1 MLFWYN
7 VALHK
12 KSLIFF
18 NTVFYEITHNK
29 DIVMEKI
36 LDIVEAIAHEKGLK
50 SEKVTEAIKTAFI
63 QTAKRVINQ
72 KFAFEA
78 VINNQ
83 TKAVDLIQIITVVA
97 DNDERLQDE
106 NLAPAY
112 ISITEARE
120 YDDQVEI
127 DDQLQIP
134 HDLEEYGRTAAS
146 QLHREIEFHIQRLV
160 EDEIFNKYKSKIGTL
175 VTGRVTRVDP
185 QNATYIEIDEIRA
198 VLPMKNRIKGE
209 VFKVGDHLKA
219 VVRRVDMNKENG
231 IQIELSRTSPKFL
244 EELLALE
251 VPEIA
256 DGTVIVERS
265 ARIPGER
272 AKIAL
277 FSTHPQVD
285 AVGATVGVKG
295 VRINAVSQEL
305 IGENID
311 CIEYTTIPELFISR
325 IMSPAII
332 SAVEIIKDENGEA
345 QKAIITLPSD
355 QKSKAIGKSGINI
368 RLASMLSGLNIE
380 LVESDSKNSQNS
392 EIQEPKEQKDGVD
405 ALKALFS

>member
-1 MLFWYN
+1 
-7 VALHK
+7 
-12 KSLIFF
+12 
-18 NTVFYEITHNK
+18 
-29 DIVMEKI
+29 MEKI
-36 LDIVEAIAHEKGLK
+36 LDIVEAIAHEKGLNP
-50 SEKVTEAIKTAFI
+50 EKVKEALKTAFV

-83 TKAVDLIQIITVVA
+83 TKTLDVIQTITVVA
-97 DNDERLQDE
+97 DNDKKLQDE
-106 NLAPAY
+106 NIAPAY
-112 ISITEARE
+112 ISISEARG

-134 HDLEEYGRTAAS
+134 HSLEEYGRTAAS
-146 QLHREIEFHIQRLV
+146 SLHREIEYHIQRLV

-175 VTGRVTRVDP
+175 VNGRVTRVDS

-198 VLPMKNRIKGE
+198 VLPMKSRIKGE
-209 VFKVGDHLKA
+209 KFKVGDHLKA
-219 VVRRVDMNKENG
+219 VVRHVNMDKENG

-256 DGTVIVERS
+256 DGTVIVEKS

-277 FSTHPQVD
+277 ISTHPQVD

-311 CIEYTTIPELFISR
+311 CIEYTSIPELFLSR

-332 SAVEIIKDENGEA
+332 SAVEIIKNERGEA
-345 QKAIITLPSD
+345 EKAIITLPSD
-355 QKSKAIGKSGINI
+355 QKSKAIGKNGINI

-380 LVESDSKNSQNS
+380 LVENDSKVNSNIEKGES
-392 EIQEPKEQKDGVD
+392 PKQKDGVD
-405 ALKALFS
+405 ALKALFN

>member
-1 MLFWYN
+1 
-7 VALHK
+7 
-12 KSLIFF
+12 
-18 NTVFYEITHNK
+18 
-29 DIVMEKI
+29 MEKI
-36 LDIVEAIAHEKGLK
+36 LDIVEAIAHEKGLNPERVK
-50 SEKVTEAIKTAFI
+50 EALKTAFV

-72 KFAFEA
+72 KYAFEA

-83 TKAVDLIQIITVVA
+83 TKTLDVIQTITVVA
-97 DNDERLQDE
+97 DNDEKLQDE
-106 NLAPAY
+106 NIAPAY
-112 ISITEARE
+112 ISISEARG
-120 YDDQVEI
+120 YDDQVEL

-134 HDLEEYGRTAAS
+134 HDLEQYGRTAAS
-146 QLHREIEFHIQRLV
+146 SLHREIEYHIQRLV

-175 VTGRVTRVDP
+175 VNGRVTRVDS

-198 VLPMKNRIKGE
+198 VLPMKSRIKGE
-209 VFKVGDHLKA
+209 KFKVGDHLKA
-219 VVRRVDMNKENG
+219 VVRHVNMDKENG

-256 DGTVIVERS
+256 DGTVIVEKS

-277 FSTHPQVD
+277 ISTHPQVD

-311 CIEYTTIPELFISR
+311 CIEYTSIPELFLSR

-332 SAVEIIKDENGEA
+332 SAVEIIKNERGEA
-345 QKAIITLPSD
+345 EKAIITLPSD
-355 QKSKAIGKSGINI
+355 QKSKAIGKNGINI

-380 LVESDSKNSQNS
+380 LVENDSKANSNIEKGES
-392 EIQEPKEQKDGVD
+392 PKQKDGVD
-405 ALKALFS
+405 ALKALFN

>member
-1 MLFWYN
+1 
-7 VALHK
+7 
-12 KSLIFF
+12 
-18 NTVFYEITHNK
+18 
-29 DIVMEKI
+29 MEKI

-50 SEKVTEAIKTAFI
+50 PEKVKEALKTAFI
-63 QTAKRVINQ
+63 QTAKRVINP

-83 TKAVDLIQIITVVA
+83 TKTLDVIQTITVVA
-97 DNDERLQDE
+97 DDDERLKDE
-106 NLAPAY
+106 EMAPAY

-120 YDDQVEI
+120 YDDQVEL

-146 QLHREIEFHIQRLV
+146 TLHREIEYHVQRLI
-160 EDEIFNKYKSKIGTL
+160 EDEIFNKYKAKIGTL
-175 VTGRVTRVDP
+175 VTGRVTRVDNN
-185 QNATYIEIDEIRA
+185 NATYIDVDEVRA
-198 VLPMKNRIKGE
+198 VLPMKSRIKGE

-219 VVRRVDMNKENG
+219 VVRRVNMDKENG

-256 DGTVIVERS
+256 DGTVVIEKS

-277 FSTHPQVD
+277 VSMHPQVD

-311 CIEYTTIPELFISR
+311 CIEYTSIPELFLSR

-332 SAVEIIKDENGEA
+332 SAVEIVKDENGEA
-345 QKAIITLPSD
+345 EKAIITLSSD
-355 QKSKAIGKSGINI
+355 QKSKAIGKGGINI

-380 LVESDSKNSQNS
+380 LVESDKSEQESSKGSS
-392 EIQEPKEQKDGVD
+392 EQKESVD
-405 ALKALFS
+405 ALAALFN

>member
-1 MLFWYN
+1 
-7 VALHK
+7 
-12 KSLIFF
+12 
-18 NTVFYEITHNK
+18 
-29 DIVMEKI
+29 MEKI
-36 LDIVEAIAHEKGLK
+36 LDIVEAIAHEKGLNP
-50 SEKVTEAIKTAFI
+50 EKVKEALKTAFI

-83 TKAVDLIQIITVVA
+83 TKTLDIIQTITVVA

-106 NLAPAY
+106 NIAPAY
-112 ISITEARE
+112 ISISEARG
-120 YDDQVEI
+120 YDDQVEL

-134 HDLEEYGRTAAS
+134 HDLEQYGRTAAS
-146 QLHREIEFHIQRLV
+146 SLHREIEYHIQRLV

-175 VTGRVTRVDP
+175 VNGRVTRVDS

-198 VLPMKNRIKGE
+198 VLPMKSRIKGE
-209 VFKVGDHLKA
+209 KFKVGDHLKA
-219 VVRRVDMNKENG
+219 VVRHVNMDKENG

-256 DGTVIVERS
+256 DGTVIVEKS

-277 FSTHPQVD
+277 ISTHPQVD

-311 CIEYTTIPELFISR
+311 CIEYTSIPELFLSR

-332 SAVEIIKDENGEA
+332 SAVEIIKNERGEA
-345 QKAIITLPSD
+345 EKAIITLPSD
-355 QKSKAIGKSGINI
+355 QKSKAIGKNGINI

-380 LVESDSKNSQNS
+380 LVENDSKANSNIEKGES
-392 EIQEPKEQKDGVD
+392 PKQKDGVD
-405 ALKALFS
+405 ALKALFN

>member
-1 MLFWYN
+1 
-7 VALHK
+7 
-12 KSLIFF
+12 
-18 NTVFYEITHNK
+18 
-29 DIVMEKI
+29 MEKI

-50 SEKVTEAIKTAFI
+50 PEKVIEALKTAFT

-72 KFAFEA
+72 KFAFDA
-78 VINNQ
+78 VVNNQ
-83 TKAVDLIQIITVVA
+83 TKTIDVIQIITVVA
-97 DNDERLQDE
+97 DDDKRLQDE
-106 NLAPAY
+106 EVAPAY
-112 ISITEARE
+112 ISITEAKE

-146 QLHREIEFHIQRLV
+146 QLHREIEYHIQRLV
-160 EDEIFNKYKSKIGTL
+160 EDEIFNKYKSKIGSL

-198 VLPMKNRIKGE
+198 VLPMKSRIKGE
-209 VFKVGDHLKA
+209 IFKVGDHLKA

-256 DGTVIVERS
+256 DGTVIVEKS

-332 SAVEIIKDENGEA
+332 SAVEIVRDENGEA

-355 QKSKAIGKSGINI
+355 QKSKAIGKNGINI

-380 LVESDSKNSQNS
+380 LVENDSKNSQNG
-392 EIQEPKEQKDGVD
+392 EVIEPKEQKDSVD
-405 ALKALFS
+405 ALKALFN

>member
-1 MLFWYN
+1 
-7 VALHK
+7 
-12 KSLIFF
+12 
-18 NTVFYEITHNK
+18 
-29 DIVMEKI
+29 MEKI
-36 LDIVEAIAHEKGLK
+36 LDIVDAIAHEKGLK
-50 SEKVTEAIKTAFI
+50 PEKVKEALKTAFT

-83 TKAVDLIQIITVVA
+83 TKTIDVIQTITVVA
-97 DNDERLQDE
+97 DDDERLQDE
-106 NLAPAY
+106 FIAPAY

-120 YDDQVEI
+120 YDDQVEL

-146 QLHREIEFHIQRLV
+146 TLHREIEYHIQRLI
-160 EDEIFNKYKSKIGTL
+160 EDEIFNKYKAKIGTL
-175 VTGRVTRVDP
+175 VTGRVTRVDNN
-185 QNATYIEIDEIRA
+185 NATYIDIDEVRA
-198 VLPMKNRIKGE
+198 ILPMKNRIKGE
-209 VFKVGDHLKA
+209 VFKIGDHLKA
-219 VVRRVDMNKENG
+219 VVRRVNMDKENG

-256 DGTVIVERS
+256 DGTVVVERS

-272 AKIAL
+272 AKVAL
-277 FSTHPQVD
+277 ISMHPQVD

-311 CIEYTTIPELFISR
+311 CIEYSSIPELFISR

-332 SAVEIIKDENGEA
+332 SSVEIIKDENGEA
-345 QKAIITLPSD
+345 QKAIVSLSSD
-355 QKSKAIGKSGINI
+355 QKSKAIGKNGINI

-380 LVESDSKNSQNS
+380 LVESDKPESGESG
-392 EIQEPKEQKDGVD
+392 EQKESVD

>member
-1 MLFWYN
+1 
-7 VALHK
+7 
-12 KSLIFF
+12 
-18 NTVFYEITHNK
+18 
-29 DIVMEKI
+29 MEKI

-50 SEKVTEAIKTAFI
+50 SEKVTEALKTAFT

-72 KFAFEA
+72 KFAFDA
-78 VINNQ
+78 VVNNQ
-83 TKAVDLIQIITVVA
+83 TKTIDVIQIITVVA
-97 DNDERLQDE
+97 DDDKRLQDE
-106 NLAPAY
+106 EVAPAY
-112 ISITEARE
+112 ISITEAKE

-146 QLHREIEFHIQRLV
+146 QLHREIEYHIQRLV
-160 EDEIFNKYKSKIGTL
+160 EDEIFNKYKSKIGSL

-198 VLPMKNRIKGE
+198 VLPMKSRIKGE

-256 DGTVIVERS
+256 DGTVIVEKS

-332 SAVEIIKDENGEA
+332 SAVEIVRDENGEA

-355 QKSKAIGKSGINI
+355 QKSKAIGKNGINI

-380 LVESDSKNSQNS
+380 LVENDSKNSQNG
-392 EIQEPKEQKDGVD
+392 EAVEPKEQKDSVD
-405 ALKALFS
+405 ALKALFN

>member
-1 MLFWYN
+1 
-7 VALHK
+7 
-12 KSLIFF
+12 
-18 NTVFYEITHNK
+18 
-29 DIVMEKI
+29 MEKI
-36 LDIVEAIAHEKGLK
+36 LDIVEAIANEKGLK
-50 SEKVTEAIKTAFI
+50 SDKVKEALKAAFI
-63 QTAKRVINQ
+63 QTAKRIINS

-78 VINNQ
+78 VINTQ
-83 TKAVDLIQIITVVA
+83 TKTIDIIQTITVVS
-97 DNDERLQDE
+97 DSDERLKDE
-106 NLAPAY
+106 EIAPAY

-120 YDDQVEI
+120 YDDQVEL

-146 QLHREIEFHIQRLV
+146 QLHREIEYHIQRVV
-160 EDEIFNKYKSKIGTL
+160 EDEIFNKYKSKIGSL
-175 VTGRVTRVDP
+175 VNGRVTRVDN
-185 QNATYIEIDEIRA
+185 QNSTYIEIDEIRA
-198 VLPMKNRIKGE
+198 VLPIKNRIKGE
-209 VFKVGDHLKA
+209 IFKVGDHLKA

-251 VPEIA
+251 VPEIS

-272 AKIAL
+272 AKVAL

-332 SAVEIIKDENGEA
+332 SNVEILKDENGEA
-345 QKAIITLPSD
+345 QKAIITLPTD
-355 QKSKAIGKSGINI
+355 QKSKAIGKNGINI

-380 LVESDSKNSQNS
+380 LVESDVKVAQMSDMQDN
-392 EIQEPKEQKDGVD
+392 KEQKEGVD
-405 ALKALFS
+405 ALKALFN

>member
-1 MLFWYN
+1 
-7 VALHK
+7 
-12 KSLIFF
+12 
-18 NTVFYEITHNK
+18 
-29 DIVMEKI
+29 MEKI
-36 LDIVEAIAHEKGLK
+36 LDIVEAIANEKGL
-50 SEKVTEAIKTAFI
+50 SPEKVTEALKTAFV
-63 QTAKRVINQ
+63 QTAKRVINP
-72 KFAFEA
+72 KYAFEA
-78 VINNQ
+78 LINNQ
-83 TKAVDLIQIITVVA
+83 TKTIDIIQTITVVA

-106 NLAPAY
+106 NTAPAY
-112 ISITEARE
+112 ISIKEARE
-120 YDDQVEI
+120 YDDQVEL

-134 HDLEEYGRTAAS
+134 HDLEAYGRTAAS
-146 QLHREIEFHIQRLV
+146 SLHREIEYHIQRLV

-175 VTGRVTRVDP
+175 VNGRVTRVDS

-198 VLPMKNRIKGE
+198 VLPMKSRIKGE
-209 VFKVGDHLKA
+209 KFKVGDHLKA
-219 VVRRVDMNKENG
+219 VVRHVNMDKDTG

-256 DGTVIVERS
+256 DGTVIIEKS

-277 FSTHPQVD
+277 ISTHPQVD

-311 CIEYTTIPELFISR
+311 CIEYTSIPELFLSR

-332 SAVEIIKDENGEA
+332 SSVEILKNDKGEA
-345 QKAIITLPSD
+345 YKAVITLPSD
-355 QKSKAIGKSGINI
+355 QKSKAIGKNGINI

-380 LVESDSKNSQNS
+380 LVENDAKISAPMEKSESSKQ
-392 EIQEPKEQKDGVD
+392 KENFD
-405 ALKALFS
+405 ALKALFN

>member
-1 MLFWYN
+1 
-7 VALHK
+7 
-12 KSLIFF
+12 
-18 NTVFYEITHNK
+18 
-29 DIVMEKI
+29 MEKI

-50 SEKVTEAIKTAFI
+50 SEKVTEALKTAFI

-83 TKAVDLIQIITVVA
+83 TKTIDIIQTITVVA
-97 DNDERLQDE
+97 DNDERLKDE
-106 NLAPAY
+106 NIAPAY

-120 YDDQVEI
+120 YDDQVEL

-146 QLHREIEFHIQRLV
+146 QLHREIEYHVQRLV

-277 FSTHPQVD
+277 LSTHPQVD

-332 SAVEIIKDENGEA
+332 SAVEIVRDENGEA

-355 QKSKAIGKSGINI
+355 QKSKAIGKNGINI

-380 LVESDSKNSQNS
+380 LVENDAKALKGS
-392 EIQEPKEQKDGVD
+392 EIQEPKEQKDSVD